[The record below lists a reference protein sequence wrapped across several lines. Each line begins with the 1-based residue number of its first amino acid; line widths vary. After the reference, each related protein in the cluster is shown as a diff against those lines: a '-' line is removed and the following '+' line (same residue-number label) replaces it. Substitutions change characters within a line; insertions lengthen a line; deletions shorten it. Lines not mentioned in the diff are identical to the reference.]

1 VLRLFSSLW
10 HAFLRQLRLFAVILL
25 GYLLQ
30 VCVMPYFQ
38 ISDVTPSLIF
48 AVISIVTVGYGRI
61 RALWVGA
68 FYGIVL
74 EVMLPSVDLLNL
86 VLYPVS
92 ALFCSAF
99 FADKSETQLEY
110 ERSTGKPGRNVSPY
124 LRTLGCCAVNVLIYE
139 IVNVFYMYLGGSS
152 LSMAIVGR
160 SLVNILYS
168 TGLAGLLALPVRRFL
183 GFRKPEAED
192 PARMRFGYHNPE
204 S

>member
-1 VLRLFSSLW
+1 MFSLFSSLW
-10 HAFLRQLRLFAVILL
+10 HAFLRQLRLFVVVLL

-30 VCVMPYFQ
+30 VCVMHYFP
-38 ISDVTPSLIF
+38 ISDVTPSLIY
-48 AVISIVTVGYGRI
+48 AVVAIVTVGYGRI

-74 EVMLPSVDLLNL
+74 EVMLPSIDLLNL
-86 VLYPVS
+86 ALYPVS

-99 FADKSETQLEY
+99 FSDKSETQLEY
-110 ERSTGKPGRNVSPY
+110 ERSNGKPGRNVSPY

-152 LSMAIVGR
+152 LSPDVFGR
-160 SLVNILYS
+160 SIVNILYS

-183 GFRKPEAED
+183 GFRKPEAEN
-192 PARMRFGYHNPE
+192 PARMRFGYQNPD